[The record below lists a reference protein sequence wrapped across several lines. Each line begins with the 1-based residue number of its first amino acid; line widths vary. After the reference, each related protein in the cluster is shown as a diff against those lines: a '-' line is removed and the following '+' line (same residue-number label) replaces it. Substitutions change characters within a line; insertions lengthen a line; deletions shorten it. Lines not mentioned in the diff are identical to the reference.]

1 MSEQNIEQ
9 RIARLTH
16 EIIRHNELYYR
27 RAEPEI
33 SDLEYDRLKEDLASL
48 ESRHPNLIRPDS
60 PARSVGDDRL
70 EGFQSYRHRRPM
82 LSLDNTYSRDEL
94 NEFAGANR
102 PQPVTPALQTAQR
115 QAFAPAEFPRV
126 HAG

>member
-9 RIARLTH
+9 RIARLTQ

-48 ESRHPNLIRPDS
+48 ESSHPNLIRPDS
-60 PARSVGDDRL
+60 PTRKVGDDRL
-70 EGFQSYRHRRPM
+70 AGFSV
-82 LSLDNTYSRDEL
+82 
-94 NEFAGANR
+94 AGLWAANAFG
-102 PQPVTPALQTAQR
+102 PLGTVPSFEEPAMRSMSSQCCSMRSVRAR
-115 QAFAPAEFPRV
+115 
-126 HAG
+126 